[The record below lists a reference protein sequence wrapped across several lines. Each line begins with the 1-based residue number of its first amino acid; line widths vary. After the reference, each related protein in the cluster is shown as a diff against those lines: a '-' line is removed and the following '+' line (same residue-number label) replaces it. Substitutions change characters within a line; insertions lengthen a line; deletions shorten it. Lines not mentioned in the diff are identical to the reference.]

1 MVQDVVMQGA
11 LADLAAGSA
20 GDASRGA
27 THDAPGDPAGDPGPR
42 ARFRTI
48 FISDFHL
55 GTRRTQ
61 AALLLDFL
69 RHTESEEL
77 FLVGD
82 IIDNWS
88 LKRSWYWAQ
97 EHNDVIQK
105 LLRKARKGTRI
116 TYIPGNHDSQFRDF
130 CGQRFGNVSVERE
143 AIHTTADGRRYLVL
157 HGDKFDGVVLYAE
170 WLAHLGDLAYSVA
183 VASNVVVNKARRLMR
198 LPYWSL
204 SAYLKRRVK
213 RAVEFISRFEVAMAR
228 AARRADAVGVVCGH
242 IHTAEERWIDGI
254 HYCNDGDWMESCT
267 ALVEHPDGRL
277 ELIDWSRDRA
287 RLLGLEPNVVPFEQR
302 KAA

>member
-1 MVQDVVMQGA
+1 MTDATIASPPFDPHAV
-11 LADLAAGSA
+11 LAA
-20 GDASRGA
+20 
-27 THDAPGDPAGDPGPR
+27 PGPSDGANDPDVK
-42 ARFRTI
+42 ARYRTI

-61 AALLLDFL
+61 AEQLLDFL
-69 RHTESEEL
+69 RHTESDEL
-77 FLVGD
+77 YLVGD

-88 LKRSWYWAQ
+88 LARAWYWEQA
-97 EHNDVIQK
+97 HNDVIQK
-105 LLRKARKGTRI
+105 LLRKARKGTRV

-130 CGQRFGNVSVERE
+130 CGQRFGNVRVERE
-143 AIHTTADGRRYLVL
+143 AVHTTADGRRYLVL

-170 WLAHLGDLAYSVA
+170 WLAHLGDMAYAVA
-183 VASNVVVNKARRLMR
+183 VASNVVVNKVRRFFRM
-198 LPYWSL
+198 PYWSL

-213 RAVEFISRFEVAMAR
+213 RAVEFISRFETAMAR

-267 ALVEHPDGRL
+267 ALVEHADGRL
-277 ELIDWSRDRA
+277 ELLDWSRDSVRVLREA
-287 RLLGLEPNVVPFEQR
+287 EAMHVT
-302 KAA
+302 

>member
-1 MVQDVVMQGA
+1 MTN
-11 LADLAAGSA
+11 
-20 GDASRGA
+20 A
-27 THDAPGDPAGDPGPR
+27 THIPPFLKPDAPESATEGAASEGKGP
-42 ARFRTI
+42 RFRTI

-61 AALLLDFL
+61 AGQLLDFL
-69 RHTESEEL
+69 KHTESDEL
-77 FLVGD
+77 YLVGD

-130 CGQRFGNVSVERE
+130 CGQQFGNVRVERE
-143 AIHTTADGRRYLVL
+143 AVHTTADGRRYLVL

-170 WLAHLGDLAYSVA
+170 WLAHLGDVAYSVA
-183 VASNVVVNKARRLMR
+183 VAANVVVNKARRALRM
-198 LPYWSL
+198 PYWSL

-213 RAVEFISRFEVAMAR
+213 RAVEFVSRFETAMAR
-228 AARRADAVGVVCGH
+228 AARRADAQGVVCGH
-242 IHTAEERWIDGI
+242 IHTAEERWVDGI

-267 ALVEHPDGRL
+267 ALVEHTDGRL

-287 RLLGLEPNVVPFEQR
+287 RLLGEDKVVPLR
-302 KAA
+302 RAA